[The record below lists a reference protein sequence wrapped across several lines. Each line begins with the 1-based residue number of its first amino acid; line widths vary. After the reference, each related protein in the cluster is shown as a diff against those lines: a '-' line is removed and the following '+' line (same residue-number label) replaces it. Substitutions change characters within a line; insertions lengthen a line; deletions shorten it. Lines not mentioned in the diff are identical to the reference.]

1 MDGRPASEAGRPSL
15 LDRRDLILAF
25 IGAASFRWSD
35 RREGRVKSLALGDW
49 VRDCGTGLFADLT
62 ALRRLGAIYLAAHPE
77 ERSHTL
83 LSRLLIAA
91 NDCTIPSQLLSAVAR
106 DWSSNHVVLVDG
118 WLLARS
124 EARLCALLHLEQAAR
139 A

>member
-1 MDGRPASEAGRPSL
+1 MPTRTRGV
-15 LDRRDLILAF
+15 DRRDLILAF
-25 IGAASFRWSD
+25 VGASSFLWSGL
-35 RREGRVKSLALGDW
+35 REGRVKSLPLGDW
-49 VRDCGTGLFADLT
+49 VRDCGTGLFEDLT

-77 ERSHTL
+77 ERSRTL

-91 NDCTIPSQLLSAVAR
+91 DDCAIPSRLLSAVAR
-106 DWSSNHVVLVDG
+106 DWASNHVVLVDG

-124 EARLCALLHLEQAAR
+124 EARLCALFHLEQGAR